1 MSCGLAPG
9 SMEIIGHE
17 THKIQVSK
25 EKESEAR
32 WEIRNVLDFT
42 AKTQ

>member
-1 MSCGLAPG
+1 MAPG

-25 EKESEAR
+25 GNESEVR
-32 WEIRNVLDFT
+32 WGIKNVLDFT
-42 AKTQ
+42 AKAQ